1 MLILGKLFIQVVNLL
16 IFRSL
21 PLPRCIWSRQVCCQN
36 GKIAWNY
43 WWRTLCSLSD
53 DVRLCQRRNQEISQE
68 IITFSVSHLLEHLK
82 LLEDYSFYRNWG
94 TVPRLLRSQMDV
106 NWQIMSFFYG
116 ILFTKDSMTV
126 FQLNVYIQAVFFC
139 GLFKLLRVAMKYMQF
154 DFTCICWYWI
164 KRNSTV
170 CAFVSALAV
179 ELFRGS

>member
-106 NWQIMSFFYG
+106 NWQIMSFFMEYSLQRILWQFSSWTCTSKLFFSVVCSNYYG
-116 ILFTKDSMTV
+116 
-126 FQLNVYIQAVFFC
+126 
-139 GLFKLLRVAMKYMQF
+139 
-154 DFTCICWYWI
+154 
-164 KRNSTV
+164 
-170 CAFVSALAV
+170 
-179 ELFRGS
+179 